1 MIPAESPS
9 RPPVES
15 LTSSGYEITVD
26 EGRDTFFALQ
36 IAVEDNE
43 DAWLMSDTVC
53 ALENMR

>member
-9 RPPVES
+9 SPPGES

-36 IAVEDNE
+36 IADEDNE